1 MISSLASKWQ
11 ALNVGMLILDIITKF
26 KSQGLYIIRIKYR
39 NTSGSGS
46 GPLLG
51 PLLPSLILV
60 LWNICILLH
69 KQATLGKHSVPSI
82 YSAHNSRGSKYE
94 PKYSGETNRF
104 FSDVILLVQFR
115 ILAFYRKNVTPNY
128 SQIQIGLIF
137 GISTIVYCSLELYC
151 CCCSMHHRCS
161 KKSIFCVVFAL

>member
-1 MISSLASKWQ
+1 MAPSLAPSFPPSF
-11 ALNVGMLILDIITKF
+11 L
-26 KSQGLYIIRIKYR
+26 S
-39 NTSGSGS
+39 SGTYAFYSINR
-46 GPLLG
+46 P
-51 PLLPSLILV
+51 P
-60 LWNICILLH
+60 WANI
-69 KQATLGKHSVPSI
+69 SVPSI